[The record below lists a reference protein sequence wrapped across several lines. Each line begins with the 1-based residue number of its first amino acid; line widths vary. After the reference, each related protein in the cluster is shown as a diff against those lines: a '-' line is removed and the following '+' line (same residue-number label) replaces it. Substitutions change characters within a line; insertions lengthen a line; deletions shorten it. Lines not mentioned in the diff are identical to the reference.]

1 MLNLVIFGP
10 PGSGKGTQGV
20 KIAEKYSLEHVS
32 TGDLL
37 RNAIHNNTAEGMIAK
52 SFIDKGEL
60 VPDDV
65 IIDIMDVFMEKL
77 PIDKGILFDGFPR
90 TVAQAEALNGLLI
103 DHGRSLSALLNL
115 EVENE
120 ELIERLV
127 LRGQTSGRSDDNE
140 ETIKKR
146 LEVYEAQTL
155 PVLDYYKKKGV
166 YKSVK
171 GVGDIEEIFTN
182 ICQVLDKVVEAEV

>member
-37 RNAIHNNTAEGMIAK
+37 RNAIHNNTAEGAIAK

-60 VPDDV
+60 VPDEA

-77 PIDKGILFDGFPR
+77 PADKGILFDGFPR
-90 TVAQAEALNGLLI
+90 TVAQAEALNGLLA
-103 DHGRSLSALLNL
+103 DHNRSLSALLNL

-127 LRGQTSGRSDDNE
+127 LRGKTSGRSDDNE

-155 PVLDYYKKKGV
+155 PVMDFYKKEGV
-166 YKSVK
+166 YQSVK
-171 GVGDIEEIFTN
+171 GVGDIEEIFDN
-182 ICQVLDKVVEAEV
+182 ICQVLDKVVKAEN

>member
-37 RNAIHNNTAEGMIAK
+37 RNAIHNNTAEGVIAK

-77 PIDKGILFDGFPR
+77 PVDKGILFDGFPR
-90 TVAQAEALNGLLI
+90 TVAQAEALNGLLT

-115 EVENE
+115 EVEND

-127 LRGQTSGRSDDNE
+127 LRGQTSGRSDDNK

-155 PVLDYYKKKGV
+155 PVMDFYKKKGV

-171 GVGDIEEIFTN
+171 GVGDIEEIFAN